1 MTIDYAIKLLKDAY
15 GQLLGGISNEPKT
28 TERNSMNTRY
38 TVIIADSDFE
48 FDSAIQAIWIFDTV
62 EAANQYAAEW
72 NRAERTKAF
81 SEDRVQ
87 TAYAGI
93 FAANN

>member
-1 MTIDYAIKLLKDAY
+1 
-15 GQLLGGISNEPKT
+15 
-28 TERNSMNTRY
+28 MNTRY

>member
-1 MTIDYAIKLLKDAY
+1 
-15 GQLLGGISNEPKT
+15 
-28 TERNSMNTRY
+28 MNTRY

-81 SEDRVQ
+81 SEDRDQ
-87 TAYAGI
+87 TAFAGI

>member
-1 MTIDYAIKLLKDAY
+1 M
-15 GQLLGGISNEPKT
+15 
-28 TERNSMNTRY
+28 RY
-38 TVIIADSDFE
+38 TVIVADSDLE
-48 FDSAIQAIWIFDTV
+48 FDSAIQAVWIFDTV

-81 SEDRVQ
+81 SEDRDQ
-87 TAYAGI
+87 TAFADI

>member
-1 MTIDYAIKLLKDAY
+1 MNKYIVTLIKFLNDR
-15 GQLLGGISNEPKT
+15 LLGGESLKDNNMKA
-28 TERNSMNTRY
+28 RY

-62 EAANQYAAEW
+62 EAANQYAREW

-81 SEDRVQ
+81 SEDRDQ
-87 TAYAGI
+87 TAFAGI

>member
-1 MTIDYAIKLLKDAY
+1 MKKYIVTLIKFLGDR
-15 GQLLGGISNEPKT
+15 LLGGESLKDNNMKA
-28 TERNSMNTRY
+28 RY
-38 TVIIADSDFE
+38 TVIVADSDFE
-48 FDSAIQAIWIFDTV
+48 SDSAIQAVWIFDTI